1 MKEIE
6 TEGKTLEDALLKAKS
21 VLEVPLDK
29 IDYKILE
36 YGREGILGIGSKPF
50 RILAWI
56 KKDPEDVLRSF
67 LGNVLNK
74 LNLKARIKITREEG
88 YIKINLEGENL
99 GELIG
104 PGGRTLSSLEFI
116 LRLFAAKNQ
125 ISEIVILDIDHYRE
139 RKEKYLSNLAKKI
152 AEKVKKEKKEFH
164 LKPMNSRERR
174 VIHLTLQNDPDVITY
189 SVGEEPERRVVI
201 APKEDE
207 R

>member
-6 TEGKTLEDALLKAKS
+6 TEGKTLEEALLKAKS

>member
-164 LKPMNSRERR
+164 LKPMSSRERR
-174 VIHLTLQNDPDVITY
+174 IIHITLQDDPDVITY
-189 SVGEEPERRVVI
+189 SIGEEPERRVVI
-201 APKEDE
+201 APKENE
-207 R
+207 G

>member
-104 PGGRTLSSLEFI
+104 PGGRTLSSLEFV

-125 ISEIVILDIDHYRE
+125 ISEIIILDIDHYRE

>member
-6 TEGKTLEDALLKAKS
+6 TEGKTLEEALLKAKA

-29 IDYKILE
+29 IEYKVLE
-36 YGREGILGIGSKPF
+36 YGKEGILGIGARPF
-50 RILAWI
+50 RVLAWI
-56 KKDPEDVLRSF
+56 RKNPEDALRNF
-67 LGNVLNK
+67 LKELLWR
-74 LNLKARIKITREEG
+74 LNLRARIRVIKEEG
-88 YIKINLEGENL
+88 HIKISLEGENL

-125 ISEIVILDIDHYRE
+125 ITETITLDVDHYRE

-164 LKPMNSRERR
+164 LKPMSSRERR
-174 VIHLTLQNDPDVITY
+174 IIHITLQNDPDVITY
-189 SVGEEPERRVVI
+189 SIGEEPERRVVI
-201 APKEDE
+201 APRRNEG
-207 R
+207 